1 MKLNKIRKLCKAKE
15 VCILYDEFSS
25 EDGALVRQWLSDGVG
40 MWPVSGLPELKESNL
55 GTLLG
60 LNEKQAEKWV
70 LREEEVPEDLRES
83 LGDLESWEAQLK
95 ESVISVNAGGRELL
109 PLWDKEGRVLWID
122 RARLEPCWSEM
133 AVVARR
139 ETASGPVAA
148 SRPVAAVF
156 EGLFL
161 VGVIRAAVLAE
172 DLRRELR
179 DVGSR

>member
-1 MKLNKIRKLCKAKE
+1 MKLQKIRKLCKARE
-15 VCILYDEFSS
+15 TCILYDEFRE
-25 EDGALVRQWLSDGVG
+25 EDGALSRQWLSDGVG

-70 LREEEVPEDLRES
+70 LREEALPGHLQGS
-83 LGDLESWEAQLK
+83 TGDLEAWESPLK
-95 ESVISVNAGGRELL
+95 ESVLSVNADGRELL

-122 RARLEPCWSEM
+122 RARMEPCWSET
-133 AVVARR
+133 AVIVRR
-139 ETASGPVAA
+139 ETEGG
-148 SRPVAAVF
+148 PVAAVF
-156 EGLFL
+156 DGLFL
-161 VGVIRAAVLAE
+161 AGLLRGEALPE

>member
-1 MKLNKIRKLCKAKE
+1 MKLNKIRKLCKGKE
-15 VCILYDEFSS
+15 VCILYDEFSG

-40 MWPVSGLPELKESNL
+40 MWPVSGLPVLTESNL

-70 LREEEVPEDLRES
+70 LREEEVPVDLRES
-83 LGDLESWEAQLK
+83 LGDLESWEHPLK

-109 PLWDKEGRVLWID
+109 PLWDKEGRALWID
-122 RARLEPCWSEM
+122 RARLEPCWSET
-133 AVVARR
+133 AVVTRR
-139 ETASGPVAA
+139 RDGVPVE
-148 SRPVAAVF
+148 AVF

-161 VGVIRAAVLAE
+161 VGVIRAEVLPE

>member
-15 VCILYDEFSS
+15 VCILYDEFSG
-25 EDGALVRQWLSDGVG
+25 EDGTLIRQWLSDGVG

-60 LNEKQAEKWV
+60 LNGKQAEKWV
-70 LREEEVPEDLRES
+70 LREEEAPEDLRES
-83 LGDLESWEAQLK
+83 LGDLESWETTLK
-95 ESVISVNAGGRELL
+95 ESVLSVNASGIELL

-122 RARLEPCWSEM
+122 RARLEPCWSET
-133 AVVARR
+133 AVIVRR
-139 ETASGPVAA
+139 ETE

>member
-15 VCILYDEFSS
+15 VCILYDEFSG
-25 EDGALVRQWLSDGVG
+25 EEGTLVRQWLSDGVG

-60 LNEKQAEKWV
+60 LTEKQAEKWV
-70 LREEEVPEDLRES
+70 LREEELPGHLHGS
-83 LGDLESWEAQLK
+83 TGDLESWETPLK
-95 ESVISVNAGGRELL
+95 ESVLSVNASGQELL

-122 RARLEPCWSEM
+122 RARLEPCWSET
-133 AVVARR
+133 AVLVRR
-139 ETASGPVAA
+139 ETESG
-148 SRPVAAVF
+148 PVAAVF

-161 VGVIRAAVLAE
+161 AGILRAEVLPE

-179 DVGSR
+179 DVGAR

>member
-1 MKLNKIRKLCKAKE
+1 MKLNKIRKLCKARE
-15 VCILYDEFSS
+15 TCLLFDEFTE
-25 EDGALVRQWLSDGVG
+25 EDGTMARQWLSDGVG

-70 LREEEVPEDLRES
+70 LREEELPGHLQGS
-83 LGDLESWEAQLK
+83 LGDLMSWETPLK
-95 ESVISVNAGGRELL
+95 ESVLSVIADGRELL

-122 RARLEPCWSEM
+122 RARTEPCWSAT
-133 AVVARR
+133 AVMVRR
-139 ETASGPVAA
+139 ETESGPM
-148 SRPVAAVF
+148 AAVF

-161 VGVIRAAVLAE
+161 AGILRAEALSE

-179 DVGSR
+179 DAGSR

>member
-1 MKLNKIRKLCKAKE
+1 MKLNKIRKLCKGKE
-15 VCILYDEFSS
+15 VCILYDEFSG

-60 LNEKQAEKWV
+60 LTEKQAEKWV
-70 LREEEVPEDLRES
+70 LREEEVPGNLAGS
-83 LGDLESWEAQLK
+83 MGDLEAWESPLK
-95 ESVISVNAGGRELL
+95 ESVLSVNADGRELL

-122 RARLEPCWSEM
+122 RARTEPCWSET
-133 AVVARR
+133 AVLVRR
-139 ETASGPVAA
+139 ETEGG
-148 SRPVAAVF
+148 PVAAVF

-161 VGVIRAAVLAE
+161 AGILRAETLTG